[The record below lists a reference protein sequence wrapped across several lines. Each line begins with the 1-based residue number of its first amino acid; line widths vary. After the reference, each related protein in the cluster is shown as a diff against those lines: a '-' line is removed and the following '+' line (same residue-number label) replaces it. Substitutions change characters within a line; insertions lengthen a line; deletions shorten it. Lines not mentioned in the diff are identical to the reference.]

1 MLLKE
6 IQAWIDIYNK
16 YISKMPLYYMHS
28 KSYHTLFKSII
39 DKSSILKKVTKYYFN
54 IFYPFIEI
62 KYSKLKIL

>member
-16 YISKMPLYYMHS
+16 YKSKMPLYYMHS

-39 DKSSILKKVTKYYFN
+39 DKSSNIQNDLFFRKYNYLKY
-54 IFYPFIEI
+54 
-62 KYSKLKIL
+62 L